1 MAWIE
6 QQELRRSGSKTWRD
20 DVTGLFHTHASIARL
35 HYETTPDSG
44 IYDGEIAALPTRINN
59 AQLDGW
65 LVTQNGWHYAL
76 GIPGSGVLAGLDGV
90 VGFGGR
96 RGQNWLRSRL
106 TRVGYLHWPTRDWQ
120 DIGGLPAY
128 VRTGGRLTQVSQT
141 KTIGPSGT
149 QIVYPLSALATW
161 NRIWAL
167 GGGTTRPID
176 IRWRIAGRDMKEE
189 IVVSQAAREWIVAN
203 APPSTPANETYFGFV
218 FRLDASDIPRW
229 VKGAVQ
235 QDITGDFDDSD
246 GTSIRIEDSLNRL
259 LGFLPISQAY
269 SQAYTVG
276 LHTNVRDWRTLR
288 KRIWRDPDGNTYLL
302 IGALV
307 PDLNSMVAGPV
318 VFDPTFTVAETNE
331 DGASGSTNEDN
342 DEMVLPSQAVFGT
355 FYIGCDLATPINNM
369 DGGWIWRSTAI
380 PQGATINT
388 ATVTLVQ
395 QSTDFDAGHTLAWDF
410 FNVDTPTD
418 FLNADVHRISV
429 HHARTGSP
437 VSDNSWAD
445 AATHTSPSLVTPMQI
460 VVNRAGFSGDIGATC
475 INGSAAVSAWWN
487 WADYTDNAANAAD
500 LIATWTV
507 AGTSTF
513 PPVPASRILKTSYS
527 TIARM

>member
-6 QQELRRSGSKTWRD
+6 QQVLRRIGSKTWRD
-20 DVTGLFHTHASIARL
+20 DATGLFHTHASIARL

-176 IRWRIAGRDMKEE
+176 IRWRIAGRDLKEE
-189 IVVSQAAREWIVAN
+189 VIVSQAAREWIAAN
-203 APPSTPANETYFGFV
+203 APPTTPVGETYFGFV

-229 VKGAVQ
+229 IKNGIL
-235 QDITGDFDDSD
+235 QDIADDFDDGD
-246 GTSIRIEDSLNRL
+246 GHIEIQDSLNRL
-259 LGFLPISQAY
+259 LAFLPISYAF
-269 SQAYTVG
+269 SQVYATPTPG
-276 LHTNVRDWRTLR
+276 NRLGRDVLMLR

-302 IGALV
+302 VGALV
-307 PDLNSMVAGPV
+307 PELNAMAAGPV
-318 VFDPTFTVAETNE
+318 VFDPTFEIAATNRDGCSVQTNE
-331 DGASGSTNEDN
+331 EIGPYPAGDPFYGS
-342 DEMVLPSQAVFGT
+342 P
-355 FYIGCDLATPINNM
+355 YIGNDTSNIYWA
-369 DGGWIWRSTAI
+369 DGGWQFTGTGI

-388 ATVTLVQ
+388 ASLLMYLNTGGGG
-395 QSTDFDAGHTLAWDF
+395 A
-410 FNVDTPTD
+410 VD
-418 FLNADVHRISV
+418 
-429 HHARTGSP
+429 G
-437 VSDNSWAD
+437 
-445 AATHTSPSLVTPMQI
+445 
-460 VVNRAGFSGDIGATC
+460 
-475 INGSAAVSAWWN
+475 
-487 WADYTDNAANAAD
+487 
-500 LIATWTV
+500 
-507 AGTSTF
+507 
-513 PPVPASRILKTSYS
+513 
-527 TIARM
+527 